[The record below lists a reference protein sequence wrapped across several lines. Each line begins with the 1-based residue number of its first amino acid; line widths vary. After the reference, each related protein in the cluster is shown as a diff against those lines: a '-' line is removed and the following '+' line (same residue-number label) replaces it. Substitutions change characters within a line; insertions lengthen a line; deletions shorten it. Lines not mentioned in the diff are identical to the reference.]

1 MLHTGKRALCHGFH
15 APDCGLNM
23 DRNAVPQ
30 DNSHTYGG
38 HRKLLYAT
46 DDSGEYVSVR
56 STGWEA
62 ETIATDSA
70 LDLLQ
75 QQQQTAWERALRGET
90 SPLEYYMVYRR
101 MDLALLAQTSGLFQ
115 WRIRRHFRP
124 AVYAKLSDRILAR
137 YSEALGLD
145 LAILKKLVEHP

>member
-1 MLHTGKRALCHGFH
+1 MG
-15 APDCGLNM
+15 M
-23 DRNAVPQ
+23 DHKQVPQ

-46 DDSGEYVSVR
+46 DEQGDYVGVQ

-75 QQQQTAWERALRGET
+75 QQQAEVWQRAQRGET
-90 SPLEYYMVYRR
+90 SALEYYMVYRR
-101 MDLALLAQTSGLFQ
+101 MDVALLSQTSGLFQ
-115 WRIRRHFRP
+115 WRIRRHFKP
-124 AVYAKLSDRILAR
+124 GIYQGLPDKLLAR
-137 YSEALGLD
+137 YSEALGITLPTLKI
-145 LAILKKLVEHP
+145 LAEHP